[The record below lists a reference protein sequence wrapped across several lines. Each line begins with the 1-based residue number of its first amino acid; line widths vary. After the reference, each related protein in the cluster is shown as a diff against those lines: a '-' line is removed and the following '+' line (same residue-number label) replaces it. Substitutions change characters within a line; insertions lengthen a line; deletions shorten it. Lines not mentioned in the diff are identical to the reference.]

1 MVMTGF
7 SGSLEL
13 MWNRFS
19 GFLLW
24 VFFIFGLNELYVHFF
39 CSKGFLEQFCVD
51 SFRFLG
57 LNVSAKLGFLTLI

>member
-1 MVMTGF
+1 MTGF

-39 CSKGFLEQFCVD
+39 AVKDF
-51 SFRFLG
+51 
-57 LNVSAKLGFLTLI
+57 